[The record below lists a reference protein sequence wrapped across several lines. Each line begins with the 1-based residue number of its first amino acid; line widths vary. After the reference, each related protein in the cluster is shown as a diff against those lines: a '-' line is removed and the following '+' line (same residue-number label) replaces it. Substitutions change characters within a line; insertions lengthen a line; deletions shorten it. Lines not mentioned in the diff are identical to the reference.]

1 MKQAFYEV
9 TGQDK
14 ITIKF
19 NRNVTQEHFRQF
31 NFLPTGIDAD
41 YAMKAQLKHVNPD
54 STNGYKLRWERHQ
67 KHYSE

>member
-1 MKQAFYEV
+1 
-9 TGQDK
+9 
-14 ITIKF
+14 IKF
-19 NRNVTQEHFRQF
+19 NKNVTQEHFRQF

-54 STNGYKLRWERHQ
+54 STNGFKLRWERHQ